1 MEHGSRRRH
10 LLQTGALG
18 LAIGAFALPLVA
30 CGSANQTAALV
41 KRAQCMRSHGVPNY
55 PDPVFGHGGRVVERP
70 LSFYGIN
77 ADSPASLRAAK
88 ACRAD

>member
-1 MEHGSRRRH
+1 
-10 LLQTGALG
+10 
-18 LAIGAFALPLVA
+18 
-30 CGSANQTAALV
+30 
-41 KRAQCMRSHGVPNY
+41 MRSHGVPDY